1 MKMDT
6 TRLPS
11 SPGRDRRALL
21 PYMGLIVGSLLLPV
35 LIFTV
40 AAWQNWGQLVT
51 AAEDR
56 AQKRAILAAEHA
68 LKVFQS
74 NEQVLR
80 RVDDRVRGLDW
91 DAISSSAE
99 LNAFLTELPTEVDHL
114 QGAGL
119 IRPDGRLANVGAAFP
134 TPPTSLAD
142 RDYFLGARQSP
153 GRTFISTPVV
163 GRISGQPFFRLARQR
178 AGEGEGV
185 IFVSLSPEY
194 FARFYR
200 SITGGEDAVTMVRR
214 DGAVLVREPAIT
226 TGVDVLNPSSGFMR
240 GIARAEQGTYRLV
253 SQLDGIERVHAYQR
267 VGTYP
272 VYVSYGYSLRAI
284 GREWLANLLTFGIVT
299 GLASLALLALSL
311 LAMRRARREQMV
323 FADFRAEVA
332 RREEAE
338 ARLRQSQKME
348 AVGQL
353 TGGVAHDF
361 NNLLT
366 VVTGSLDMLRRRM
379 EEAPARDLRLVEN
392 ALEGARRAA
401 TLTHHLLAFSRQQP
415 LDPKPLDPNRLVA
428 GMSELL
434 RRTLNEAIGIE
445 TVLAGGLWRA
455 HADPNQLEN
464 AILNLAVNAR
474 DAMPDGGKL
483 TIETANAA
491 LDETYAGSRTDVR
504 AGQYVLVSVS
514 DTGLGMPREV
524 LERVFEPFF
533 TTKPVG
539 KGTGL
544 GLAQVYGFMK
554 QSGGHAA
561 IYSEPGQGTTVKL
574 YLPRY
579 RGADE
584 VVDRAEPGMEQP
596 PPGSGETILVV
607 EDDDMVRRFTVEALG
622 EAGYRVLEAGD
633 GPAGLRLLDADPR
646 IALLF
651 TDVVL
656 AGQLNGRKL
665 ADEALRRRPDL
676 RVVFTTGYTRNAIIH
691 HGRLDEG
698 VNFLG
703 KPFTSSDLLH
713 KVRTVLGKEGST

>member
-1 MKMDT
+1 MLMKT
-6 TRLPS
+6 EVP
-11 SPGRDRRALL
+11 RRALAS
-21 PYMGLIVGSLLLPV
+21 GGKRRLLLPYLGLIAASCLLPA
-35 LIFTV
+35 LIFAV

-51 AAEDR
+51 SAEDR
-56 AQKRAILAAEHA
+56 AHKRAILAAEHA

-80 RVDDRVRGLDW
+80 RIDDRVRGLDW
-91 DAISSSAE
+91 SAITASVE
-99 LNAFLTELPTEVDHL
+99 VNAFLTELPSEVDHL

-119 IRPDGRLANVGAAFP
+119 IRPDGRLANVNAVFP
-134 TPPTSLAD
+134 TPQTDLAD
-142 RDYFLGARQSP
+142 RDYFVGARGAP
-153 GRTFISTPVV
+153 GRTVV
-163 GRISGQPFFRLARQR
+163 SSAVIGRLTGQPFFRLARQR
-178 AGEGEGV
+178 SGEAEGV
-185 IFVSLSPEY
+185 LFVSMAPEY

-200 SITGGEDAVTMVRR
+200 SITRGEDAVTMIRR

-240 GIARAEQGTYRLV
+240 GIAHAEQGTYRLV
-253 SQLDGIERVHAYQR
+253 SQLDGIERIHAYQR
-267 VGTYP
+267 VGPYP
-272 VYVSYGYSLRAI
+272 VYVSYGYSLRSI
-284 GREWLANLLTFGIVT
+284 EREWRANLLTFGFVT
-299 GLASLALLALSL
+299 GLAALALLALSL
-311 LAMRRARREQMV
+311 LAMRRAQREQQV
-323 FADFRAEVA
+323 FADYRAEVT

-366 VVTGSLDMLRRRM
+366 VVTGSLDLLRRRM
-379 EEAPARDLRLVEN
+379 EDASARDVRLVEN

-401 TLTHHLLAFSRQQP
+401 SLTHRLLAFSRQQP
-415 LDPKPLDPNRLVA
+415 LEPKPLDPNRLVA

-434 RRTLNEAIGIE
+434 RRTLGETIGIE
-445 TVLAGGLWRA
+445 TVLAGGLWRTY
-455 HADPNQLEN
+455 ADPNQLEN
-464 AILNLAVNAR
+464 AVLNLAVNAR
-474 DAMPDGGKL
+474 DAMPQGGKL

-491 LDETYAGSRTDVR
+491 LDDAYVATRTDVK
-504 AGQYVLVSVS
+504 AGQYVLISVS
-514 DTGLGMPREV
+514 DTGTGMTREV

-579 RGADE
+579 RGSDE
-584 VVDRAEPGMEQP
+584 VIDRELPDVARP
-596 PPGSGETILVV
+596 PIGSGETILVV
-607 EDDDMVRRFTVEALG
+607 EDDEMVRRFSVEALG
-622 EAGYRVLEAGD
+622 EAGYQVVEAGD
-633 GPAGLRLLDADPR
+633 GPTGLRLLEADPQ

-656 AGQLNGRKL
+656 AGPLDGRKL
-665 ADEALRRRPDL
+665 ADQALQRRPEL
-676 RVVFTTGYTRNAIIH
+676 KIVFTTGYTRNAIIH

-703 KPFTSSDLLH
+703 KPFTSSDLLR
-713 KVRTVLGKEGST
+713 KVKIVLRSDS